1 MILECAYRYRVER
14 SVARCGMS
22 QSNAR
27 AHIRGRPQQYFTSR
41 ARTDIIDRVEIDV
54 PYHAQPS
61 RRTNVSLRLS
71 TVRTRHPPLVAHSSP
86 SARCLAWCRSTSS
99 WVKRKDLP
107 QDAHSYAVR
116 LPRALDASAGAD
128 TVDTDGVGSRE
139 EMSAAAAGGSC
150 PGCPRGGDGGRPR
163 GEDAPGRSSATPSG
177 SGRAAVSR

>member
-1 MILECAYRYRVER
+1 M
-14 SVARCGMS
+14 SVVA
-22 QSNAR
+22 QSNASTHGIKYR
-27 AHIRGRPQQYFTSR
+27 NTHTTRPYFYYNYKHAHRHHRSCE
-41 ARTDIIDRVEIDV
+41 DRRV
-54 PYHAQPS
+54 PYHAQPLS
-61 RRTNVSLRLS
+61 HERLIE
-71 TVRTRHPPLVAHSSP
+71 TLNCAHTPLVAHSSP

-116 LPRALDASAGAD
+116 LPRALGASAGAD
-128 TVDTDGVGSRE
+128 TVDTDGVGFRE
-139 EMSAAAAGGSC
+139 ELSAAAAGGSC